1 MWADFKIYFGIG
13 WEHIIGPGATDHILF
28 IAVLAA
34 AFTLRHAKKLL
45 WLVTAFTVGHS
56 LTLALSVYQLIQVNM
71 GWVEFLIPCTILLAA
86 VHNLLQ
92 LQFSAVHH
100 IGRQYGMAVFFGLIH
115 GLGFANSIQFMLAAS
130 QSIGWPLFSFNL
142 GLEAGQLV
150 LVALLTTISWL
161 LQSKWPQT
169 RKYWIVSISL
179 LALLIAGWMAI
190 SRWPL

>member
-1 MWADFKIYFGIG
+1 
-13 WEHIIGPGATDHILF
+13 
-28 IAVLAA
+28 V
-34 AFTLRHAKKLL
+34 
-45 WLVTAFTVGHS
+45 
-56 LTLALSVYQLIQVNM
+56 Q
-71 GWVEFLIPCTILLAA
+71 
-86 VHNLLQ
+86 
-92 LQFSAVHH
+92 H

-179 LALLIAGWMAI
+179 LALLVAGWMAI